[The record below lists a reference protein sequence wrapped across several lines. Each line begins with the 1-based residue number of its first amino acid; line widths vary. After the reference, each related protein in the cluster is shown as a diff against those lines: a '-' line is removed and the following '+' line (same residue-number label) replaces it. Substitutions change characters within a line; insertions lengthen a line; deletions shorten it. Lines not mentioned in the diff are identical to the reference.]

1 MDKLKE
7 LLGEALF
14 SQVVE
19 KLPKDQK
26 FVFGLQTEFIP
37 KYRFD
42 EVIEQNKEVKKT
54 VELRDGQLAEL
65 SKKVTGNDDL
75 VKQLE
80 TLRQENERQ
89 KVDYEN
95 TLTQRQLDYVVNSTL
110 QTSKVKNVK
119 AVRSLLDM
127 SKVKLGEGEKVE
139 GLVEQVQ
146 ELIKTDPYLF
156 DIQTETK
163 PTIPVKVGV
172 QVPNNTVGKTTKEQN
187 LDLTKL

>member
-14 SQVVE
+14 NQIVE

-42 EVIEQNKEVKKT
+42 EVIEQNKEVKLNLDSRDKQLQ
-54 VELRDGQLAEL
+54 ELTG
-65 SKKVTGNDDL
+65 KVKGNDDL

-89 KVDYEN
+89 KVEYQN
-95 TLTQRQLDYVVNSTL
+95 TLTQRQLDYLVNSTL
-110 QTSKVKNVK
+110 QGSKVKNVK
-119 AVRSLLDM
+119 AVRSLLDLG
-127 SKVKLGEGEKVE
+127 KVKVGEGEKVE
-139 GLVEQVQ
+139 GLQEQIDQLV
-146 ELIKTDPYLF
+146 KSDPYLF

-172 QVPNNTVGKTTKEQN
+172 PVANNTNGKSTKEVN